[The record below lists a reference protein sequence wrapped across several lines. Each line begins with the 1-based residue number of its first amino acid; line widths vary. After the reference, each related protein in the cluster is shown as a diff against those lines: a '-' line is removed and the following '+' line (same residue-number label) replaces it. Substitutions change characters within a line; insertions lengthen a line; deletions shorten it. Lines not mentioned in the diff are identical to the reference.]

1 MGAPPG
7 VPEAVRPQS
16 RSQRFRAAAI
26 AVSLTL
32 VTQSALVAAGAGP
45 ASAEAARDVGAS
57 VVSDERSGPA
67 QAEDEASARLMA
79 RLQDRKIEIL
89 SERTED
95 STTWANPDGSLTT
108 DAFSGPVR
116 VQDADD
122 DWHDIDT
129 TLSDT
134 GSAVT
139 PKATAA
145 EVTLSD
151 GGAGTLASVQQG
163 KHLFAMGWSTSLPA
177 PTLKG
182 GTATYALGDGADLTV
197 QALPQG
203 FEQSVVLSERPEGGV
218 SYRIPLDL
226 KGLQLSKADNG
237 HLFLKSAGGDVV
249 AEASAPTMWG
259 ADKDKASGDPA
270 HIAEVDTAIEHDAD
284 GGTVLVLKPDT
295 EFLAD
300 PDVSYPLT
308 VDPVSTLAASTD
320 TWVATNYPDSQRG
333 STELKA
339 GTYDA
344 GGTVARSYVKFDV
357 SRFKGKHITDT
368 NLALYSNYSST
379 CATTGAG
386 VQVRRITAD
395 WDPDTVAWS
404 AQPATTTTDAKTNT
418 AALGYSSSCPAGYMN
433 FDVDGIVQAW
443 ADGSANYGVQV
454 RGANETDS
462 LTWRRFRS
470 ANHASGDETSE
481 PHLQVTYNSYGTAS
495 ALAVS
500 PSTVNAYNGSRY
512 VTSLTPLLSAKV
524 TDTDGS
530 TVKAQFEVTP
540 NPTYNDAGTYTYTG
554 TSAGVASGATAK
566 LTVPSASAFPAGSH
580 LRVRVR
586 AYDGTDYG
594 TWSAYTNFTLNTAKP
609 AAPAVTCT
617 PYTKE
622 VWTDKADAGATC
634 VLDTSS
640 SDGQGYYWG
649 LDDPNTPQ
657 RIDDTTN
664 GTGGDPLSVTVK
676 PAAGWHTLYAK
687 TVDSGGNVSTGATE
701 YAFGV
706 GGAALLTPAQGDRP
720 HSSVSLTSR
729 GGSGSTGVTYQYR
742 RGETDTWQDV
752 PVSDVTKSADA
763 SALAAW
769 PLTMSDVTPA
779 SLTWDI
785 TKTLT
790 ADGPVDLRAK
800 FTGSATVYSPVNTV
814 TVDRWGGAD
823 IGEDIAPGGV
833 NAVTGDQTFSAT
845 DATVFG
851 LSATRTASSRRPDL
865 GKEQDGQAPVYGPQ
879 WSAGFSAD
887 RTGTSWVYLY
897 KTSAT
902 SVAAVRGDGSA
913 VGFTATAVG
922 GWNAEPGAQGLTL
935 SGSLTTSFTLK
946 HSDGSLTKFAK
957 VASDATA
964 WQVTSTAMPTDN
976 STTTYLWEKTTAA
989 GKTLARPKY
998 LIAPTTAVSADTC
1011 QTTPATRG
1019 CRALEYVYAD
1029 TTTAAS
1035 GTLGDFTGQ
1044 VKQIRLWATD
1054 PGADEAT
1061 ATVVASY
1068 VYDTDGRLREAWDPR
1083 ISPALKTEY
1092 TYTSAGRITAL
1103 APPGELPWTYTY
1115 GQVGTAV
1122 PAGPGMLLSVSR
1134 PTLKPGSNTETDGT
1148 AVTNVVYNV
1157 AVTGSH
1163 APYDLSA
1170 SGVAAWG
1177 QTQLPVR
1184 GTAVFPADAATKAPS
1199 SNDGAD
1205 AASGDFT
1212 RATVT
1217 YFSASGREVDTAE
1230 PGGHI
1235 STTEY
1240 GENGDVVREL
1250 TAANRELAFATGGD
1264 GLDRLTV
1271 LGIDGLSTADRAQ
1284 QLSTVSTYSAD
1295 GSLLDEYGPLHLVTL
1310 QNALKGGTGGTDLA
1324 AGSQV
1329 PARQHIANTYDEGR
1343 PADGTA
1349 TVARKLTTT
1358 VTSGYVDGYPAGA
1371 DARTTRTS
1379 YDWVKGLSTK
1389 ETEDPSGKNISRT
1402 TGYDA
1407 QGRVISEP
1415 EPLSTGSDAGTTTRR
1430 YWTATGSGTCQ
1441 GRPEW
1446 ADLLCSSGPADA
1458 GSTTT
1463 VEYDRL
1469 GQTAKT
1475 VVTGGSETR
1484 TTTVT
1489 ADDAGR
1495 ALKTVVTGNG
1505 DQTVPTVTRTY
1516 DLSDGKP
1523 ATVASDSGTITYTR
1537 DKLGRQTAVKDGTGN
1552 TTATLY
1558 DTLDRPVKVTDSVPS
1573 TTTYT
1578 YDSAKDARGLA
1589 TAVTDSVAG
1598 EVTAVYDA
1606 DGAIA
1611 SELLPGGVTVDWDRD
1626 TAGNTLSKT
1635 YTDSSGVVA
1644 FADNADVN
1652 IHHQNATRSQTKGS
1666 TVSADYSFDALGRS
1680 AAMHSSNW
1688 FRCVDESYDYD
1699 DNSSLKKVTT
1709 ATGSCLST
1717 ERTTTTTTRTYD
1729 SAGRTTGT
1737 GYAYDALGRSTAL
1750 ADGTSFAYFADSTV
1764 RRRTVADSRRTFTYD
1779 AASRAASVQ
1788 QETLK
1793 DGAWTAGGTT
1803 EYHYN
1808 GQSGQ
1813 VAWEENTSVTRHVRD
1828 LTQEFLATTSADGAV
1843 VLSLNDLD
1851 GVAAVQLPLDTSQPP
1866 VVDGGSGDDLS
1877 VSPMTAVSAT
1887 PVSTFEYAVGGA
1899 TIRIPTG
1906 CFWSQLIKG
1915 SGRKITYQDG
1925 SADCYPPASIYT
1937 KFCNWRVDF
1946 HYADTNGRTYSINK
1960 GAMHNTCAY
1969 GDLIRK
1975 RETDHTLPHYGKA
1988 CAHLFVA
1995 GKRREVTCIN
2005 IIR

>member
-1 MGAPPG
+1 M
-7 VPEAVRPQS
+7 
-16 RSQRFRAAAI
+16 
-26 AVSLTL
+26 
-32 VTQSALVAAGAGP
+32 SAT
-45 ASAEAARDVGAS
+45 
-57 VVSDERSGPA
+57 ERGPA
-67 QAEDEASARLMA
+67 QAADEASARLMA
-79 RLQDRKIEIL
+79 RLQDRRIEIL
-89 SERTED
+89 SERAED

-108 DAFSGPVR
+108 EAFSGPVR
-116 VQDADD
+116 VQDGDD
-122 DWHDIDT
+122 KWHDIDT
-129 TLSDT
+129 TLADT
-134 GSAVT
+134 GRAVT

-145 EVTLSD
+145 EVELSD
-151 GGAGTLASVQQG
+151 GGTGTLASVQQG
-163 KHLFAMGWSTSLPA
+163 KHVFAMGWSKSLPA

-182 GTATYALGDGADLTV
+182 DTATYALTEGADLTV

-203 FEQSVVLSERPEGGV
+203 FEQSVVLKDRPAGEV
-218 SYRIPLDL
+218 SYRVPLDL
-226 KGLQLSKADNG
+226 KGLKLSKADNG
-237 HLFLKSAGGDVV
+237 HLLLKSADGEVV
-249 AEASAPTMWG
+249 AEASAPAMWG
-259 ADKDKASGDPA
+259 SDKDKASGDPA
-270 HIAEVDTAIEHDAD
+270 HVAEVDTAIEHDAD
-284 GGTVLVLKPDT
+284 GGTVLVLKPDAA
-295 EFLAD
+295 FLAD
-300 PDVSYPLT
+300 PDVTYPVT

-344 GGTVARSYVKFDV
+344 GTTVARSYVKFDV
-357 SRFKGKHITDT
+357 SRFKGKHILDT
-368 NLALYSNYSST
+368 NLALYSYYSST

-404 AQPATTTTDAKTNT
+404 AQPGTTTTDAKTNT

-433 FDVDGIVQAW
+433 FDVDGIVQTW
-443 ADGSANYGVQV
+443 ADGSANHGMQI
-454 RGANETDS
+454 RGADESDS

-470 ANHASGDETSE
+470 ANYASGDATSE
-481 PHLQVTYNSYGTAS
+481 PHLTVTYNSYGTTS

-524 TDTDGS
+524 TDADGS

-540 NPTYNDAGTYTYTG
+540 NPTYNDAGTYAYTG
-554 TSAGVASGATAK
+554 TSSGVASGATAK
-566 LTVPSASAFPAGSH
+566 LTVPSADAFPAGSH

-617 PYTKE
+617 PYAKD

-640 SDGQGYYWG
+640 TDGQGYYWG

-657 RIDDTTN
+657 RTDDTAN
-664 GTGGDPLSVTVK
+664 GTGGDPLDVTIK

-687 TVDSGGNVSTGATE
+687 TIDSGGNVSTGTTA

-720 HSSVSLTSR
+720 NSAVSLTSR

-752 PVSDVTKSADA
+752 PVADVTKTADD

-769 PLTMSDVTPA
+769 PLAMSDVTPA
-779 SLTWDI
+779 GLTWNI
-785 TKTLT
+785 TRTLT
-790 ADGPVDLRAK
+790 EDGPVDLRAK
-800 FTGSATVYSPVNTV
+800 FTGSATVNSPGSTV
-814 TVDRWGGAD
+814 TLDRWGGAD
-823 IGEDIAPGGV
+823 VAEDIAPGGV
-833 NAVTGDQTFSAT
+833 NAVTGDQTFSAN
-845 DATVFG
+845 DADAFG
-851 LSATRTASSRRPDL
+851 LTATRTASSRRPGLAED
-865 GKEQDGQAPVYGPQ
+865 QDGQAPVYGPQ
-879 WSAGFSAD
+879 WSAGFGSD
-887 RTGTSWVYLY
+887 RTGTGWVYLR

-902 SVAAVRGDGSA
+902 AVAALRADGSA

-922 GWNAEPGAQGLTL
+922 GWTAEPGAQGLALT
-935 SGSLTTSFTLK
+935 GSLTAGFTLK
-946 HSDGSLTKFAK
+946 HSDGSVTKFAK
-957 VASDATA
+957 VSSDAAA
-964 WQVTSTAMPTDN
+964 WQVTSTALPTDN
-976 STTTYLWEKTTAA
+976 STTTYVWDKTTSG

-998 LIAPTTAVSADTC
+998 LIAPTTAVPSDTC
-1011 QTTPATRG
+1011 RATPATRG
-1019 CRALEYVYAD
+1019 CRMLEYVYAD

-1035 GTLGDFTGQ
+1035 GAFGDVAGQ
-1044 VKQIRLWATD
+1044 VRQIRLWATD
-1054 PGADEAT
+1054 PGADKAT
-1061 ATVVASY
+1061 PTAVATYA
-1068 VYDTDGRLREAWDPR
+1068 YDTDGRLREAWDPR
-1083 ISPALKTEY
+1083 TSPALKTEY
-1092 TYTSAGRITAL
+1092 TYTAAGRVATL
-1103 APPGELPWTYTY
+1103 TPPGELPWTYSY
-1115 GQVGTAV
+1115 GQVGSAA

-1134 PTLKPGSNTETDGT
+1134 PTLKTGSTTETDGT
-1148 AVTNVVYNV
+1148 AVTKVVYDV
-1157 AVTGSH
+1157 AAGGSH

-1177 QTQLPVR
+1177 QTQPPVR
-1184 GTAVFPADAATKAPS
+1184 GTAVFPADAAAKVPTTH
-1199 SNDGAD
+1199 DGAD

-1240 GENGDVVREL
+1240 DENGAVVRQL
-1250 TAANRELAFATGGD
+1250 SAANRALALASSGD
-1264 GLDRLTV
+1264 ALDRLTV

-1284 QLSTVSTYSAD
+1284 QLSTVSTYTAD
-1295 GSLLDEYGPLHLVTL
+1295 GSLLDEYGPLHLVVL
-1310 QNALKGGTGGTDLA
+1310 QSALKAGTGGTDRP
-1324 AGSQV
+1324 AGSRI
-1329 PARQHIANTYDEGR
+1329 PARRHTANSYDEGR
-1343 PADGTA
+1343 PTDGTA
-1349 TVARKLTTT
+1349 TVSRKPTTT
-1358 VTSGYVDGYPAGA
+1358 VVSASVDGYPTGA
-1371 DARTTRTS
+1371 DARTSRTV
-1379 YDWVKGLSTK
+1379 YDWAKGLPTR
-1389 ETEDPSGKNISRT
+1389 ETEDPSGKNVSRI
-1402 TGYDA
+1402 TGYDT
-1407 QGRVISEP
+1407 QGRVVAES

-1430 YWTATGSGTCQ
+1430 YWTATGSGACQ

-1446 ADLLCSSGPADA
+1446 ADLLCSSGSADPNST
-1458 GSTTT
+1458 GTTT
-1463 VEYDRL
+1463 VEYDRW
-1469 GQTAKT
+1469 GQTART
-1475 VVTGGSETR
+1475 TVTGGSETR

-1489 ADDAGR
+1489 TDAAGR
-1495 ALKTVVTGNG
+1495 VLKTAVSGNG
-1505 DQTVPTVTRTY
+1505 DQTVPAVTRTY
-1516 DLSDGKP
+1516 NPSDGEP
-1523 ATVASDSGTITYTR
+1523 ATIVSDTGTITYTR
-1537 DKLGRQTAVKDGTGN
+1537 DRLGRQTAVTDGAGN
-1552 TTATLY
+1552 TATTEY
-1558 DTLDRPVKVTDSVPS
+1558 DGLDRPVKVTDSVPS

-1578 YDSAKDARGLA
+1578 YDSDKEPRGRA

-1598 EVTAVYDA
+1598 KVTAGYDA
-1606 DGAIA
+1606 DGSIA
-1611 SELLPGGVTVDWDRD
+1611 SEQLPGGFTVTWDRD
-1626 TAGNTLSKT
+1626 TAGNTVSKT
-1635 YTDSSGVVA
+1635 YTDSAGVVA
-1644 FADNADVN
+1644 FADNTDVN
-1652 IHHQNATRSQTKGS
+1652 IHDQNTTRSQTKGS
-1666 TVSADYSFDALGRS
+1666 TVSADYTFDALGRS
-1680 AAMHSSNW
+1680 AAMHSGNW

-1699 DNSSLKKVTT
+1699 DNSSLKKITT
-1709 ATGSCLST
+1709 ATGSCLSA

-1729 SAGRTTGT
+1729 SAGRPTGT
-1737 GYAYDALGRSTAL
+1737 GYTYDALGRATAL
-1750 ADGTSFAYFADSTV
+1750 AGGTSFAYFANGTV
-1764 RRRTVADSRRTFTYD
+1764 YRRTVTDTRQTFTYD
-1779 AASRAASVQ
+1779 AAARAASAR

-1793 DGAWTAGGTT
+1793 DGAWTAAGTT
-1803 EYHYN
+1803 KYHYDDTG
-1808 GQSGQ
+1808 GQI
-1813 VAWEENTSVTRHVRD
+1813 AWEENTSVTRHVRD
-1828 LTQEFLATTSADGAV
+1828 LAKEPLATTSASGAV

-1851 GVAAVQLPLDTSQPP
+1851 GVAAVQLPLDTSQAP
-1866 VVDGGSGDDLS
+1866 VVDGGSGDDVS
-1877 VSPMTAVSAT
+1877 ISPMTAVSAT

-1960 GAMHNTCAY
+1960 GSMHNTCAY

-1975 RETDHTLPHYGKA
+1975 RERNHTLPHYGKA